1 MGWCLVVDFV
11 HVDLL
16 FNDSHI
22 RIYIFAG
29 DPRWWSMVS
38 QTQIGLSTVAASKF
52 STLLLPPGRRPK
64 PLALRLAISFLSSL
78 LPWRHAD
85 AGPAEVGLTDYD
97 IDYRVDS

>member
-1 MGWCLVVDFV
+1 
-11 HVDLL
+11 
-16 FNDSHI
+16 
-22 RIYIFAG
+22 
-29 DPRWWSMVS
+29 MVS

-52 STLLLPPGRRPK
+52 ATLLLPPRRRPK
-64 PLALRLAISFLSSL
+64 PLALRLAIHLLPLLSASL

>member
-1 MGWCLVVDFV
+1 
-11 HVDLL
+11 
-16 FNDSHI
+16 
-22 RIYIFAG
+22 
-29 DPRWWSMVS
+29 MVS

-52 STLLLPPGRRPK
+52 ATLLLPPGRRPK

-97 IDYRVDS
+97 IDYRSRQLTEATKSHNRASITARTPD